1 MNLEST
7 VCRPAGHKIS
17 NQERKNMAG
26 IDIFEMHIEQTG
38 ISVEQ
43 TLSTFEGKL
52 TIQIVVEPKLKSFK
66 IV

>member
-1 MNLEST
+1 MNLESI

-17 NQERKNMAG
+17 NQDRRNMAG

-52 TIQIVVEPKLKSFK
+52 T
-66 IV
+66 